1 MSSNTRKRQTPMYVL
16 EYRRQQP
23 LNTLPTLLDDF
34 LLHLLHS
41 LRRLIVESF
50 CETLHSIVNLIDL
63 FIVVPSNS
71 LLQFREKGSDEWVPT
86 MLD

>member
-41 LRRLIVESF
+41 LHRLIVESF

>member
-1 MSSNTRKRQTPMYVL
+1 MNVL

-34 LLHLLHS
+34 LLYLLHS
-41 LRRLIVESF
+41 LHQLIVESF

-63 FIVVPSNS
+63 FIGVPSNS

-86 MLD
+86 TLD